1 MKTAKGLIVGIVV
14 VALGFL
20 VIYSQ
25 TGIPEEARKKKPEA
39 AAAGYGGAISPLTPI
54 LEYVDSPVLPGEEK
68 TLQAAKLNLH
78 LLVQPAA
85 MEKNIGKWVIVD
97 CRPKDLY
104 DEGHI
109 PTAIHLGET
118 CNDFFR
124 EDLEIKGIG
133 VLKELARGR
142 VEDLEKKLGK
152 AGISQDKTLVFY
164 DQREEPGATERGRY
178 YGIFAGYVFVPFWYL
193 EYMGHKDV
201 RVLDGGIGAW
211 TADGKSLEQKANK
224 LQPTQFKA
232 NVVKSRLATTE
243 EVLRIAKK
251 EVDAQL
257 VDSRTI
263 DEYLG
268 NSPTPKGHFL
278 ADKIRRGG
286 RIPNTVLNVP
296 HYFQLN
302 VKDNPEAPKLR
313 QIYQLH
319 RLYQSLNKN
328 KRTVLYCYIANRIS
342 FSYFV
347 LRLLGFNDPAIYHD
361 SWIVWGNDETLPVEN
376 LIMVA
381 EVRPIAVIPEEIK
394 PVKEALPAEKKAP
407 APAKKLAE
415 PKKKE
420 APGYGDPEPVKK
432 PAEPKKKEA
441 PGY

>member
-1 MKTAKGLIVGIVV
+1 
-14 VALGFL
+14 
-20 VIYSQ
+20 
-25 TGIPEEARKKKPEA
+25 
-39 AAAGYGGAISPLTPI
+39 
-54 LEYVDSPVLPGEEK
+54 
-68 TLQAAKLNLH
+68 
-78 LLVQPAA
+78 
-85 MEKNIGKWVIVD
+85 VD

-104 DEGHI
+104 NEGHI
-109 PTAIHLGET
+109 PTAVHLGET

-124 EDLEIKGIG
+124 DDLEIKGIG
-133 VLKELARGR
+133 SLKELAMGR
-142 VEDLEKKLGK
+142 VEELEKKLGQ
-152 AGISQDKTLVFY
+152 AGISLDRTLIFY

-178 YGIFAGYVFVPFWYL
+178 YGIFAGYVFVPFWYM

-211 TADGKSLEQKANK
+211 TAEGRSLEQKTNK

-232 NVVKSRLATTE
+232 NVMKSRLATTE
-243 EVLRIAKK
+243 EVLKIAKK

-263 DEYLG
+263 DEHLG

-302 VKDNPEAPKLR
+302 VKDNPDAPKLR
-313 QIYQLH
+313 QVYQLH
-319 RLYQSLNKN
+319 RLYQSLDKN

-361 SWIVWGNDETLPVEN
+361 SWIVWGNDESLPIE
-376 LIMVA
+376 A
-381 EVRPIAVIPEEIK
+381 GKKVREF
-394 PVKEALPAEKKAP
+394 
-407 APAKKLAE
+407 
-415 PKKKE
+415 
-420 APGYGDPEPVKK
+420 
-432 PAEPKKKEA
+432 
-441 PGY
+441 

>member
-39 AAAGYGGAISPLTPI
+39 AAAGYGGAVSPRTPL
-54 LEYVDSPVLPGEEK
+54 LEYIDATATPGEEK
-68 TLQAAKLNLH
+68 KLKGMTLNLH
-78 LLVQPAA
+78 LLATPADL
-85 MEKNIGKWVIVD
+85 EKNLGKWVLVD

-124 EDLEIKGIG
+124 DDLEIKGIG
-133 VLKELARGR
+133 VVKELAMGR
-142 VEDLEKKLGK
+142 VEELEKKLGK
-152 AGISQDKTLVFY
+152 VGISHDKTLIFY
-164 DQREEPGATERGRY
+164 DQREDPDEVRKGRY

-224 LQPTQFKA
+224 LSPTQFRA

-243 EVLRIAKK
+243 EVLKIARK
-251 EVDAQL
+251 EVAAQL
-257 VDSRTI
+257 VDSRTM

-268 NSPTPKGHFL
+268 NAPTPKGHFL
-278 ADKIRRGG
+278 ADKIRRAG

-302 VKDNPEAPKLR
+302 VKVNPDAPKLR
-313 QIYQLH
+313 PVHQLQ
-319 RLYQSLNKN
+319 RLYQSLDKN

-361 SWIVWGNDETLPVEN
+361 SWIVWGNEEALPVETG
-376 LIMVA
+376 
-381 EVRPIAVIPEEIK
+381 K
-394 PVKEALPAEKKAP
+394 KVK
-407 APAKKLAE
+407 
-415 PKKKE
+415 
-420 APGYGDPEPVKK
+420 G
-432 PAEPKKKEA
+432 
-441 PGY
+441 